1 MAKQLELTLYTDNI
15 LTLDGK
21 DIFLSIEGV
30 TFTEAKANDG
40 ELVSH
45 YGGHNPAQWLGK
57 DAR

>member
-45 YGGHNPAQWLGK
+45 YGGHNPAQ
-57 DAR
+57 